1 MTRLPGH
8 QVTTACPLDC
18 PDSCS
23 LSVSLADGR
32 VVALDGGHANPVTGG
47 YICGKVRR
55 FGERMYGPDR
65 LLRPGFRLGP
75 PGSGEFR
82 WVSWDDALARVAD
95 AMREARDRWG
105 AASVLPYCYGGSNGL
120 LTQDTTDARVFR
132 RFGASRLART
142 LCASTTGAVNQALYG
157 KMPSVTYADYAH
169 AKLIVIWG
177 ANPSA
182 SGIHLVPF
190 VREAQRAGARLV
202 VVDPRAT
209 PLARLA
215 DLHLAVRPGA
225 DVAVALAIHRHLF
238 ENGLADEAFLEA
250 HATGAARLR
259 ERAREWTVERAGAVA
274 GLAPAAI
281 ASLAEMYAT
290 TSPAVIRCGWGL
302 ERNRNGG
309 NATAAILALPAVAG
323 KFGVRG
329 GGYTLSN
336 SGSWGLTKAWIGA
349 EEPATRTVNMN
360 HLGRMLTE
368 PVDPPVKV
376 LFVYNCNPLATA
388 PHQNLVRQGLERD
401 DLTTIVFDQVLTD
414 TARYADI
421 VLPATTFLE
430 QYDFARA
437 YGPISLQMVRPAVD
451 AVGEA
456 RPNVDVFAEI
466 EERLGLAQPDEPR
479 DELEMMLRVLD
490 GLPAGVGDAVRA
502 DAPAA
507 PPFGTAPVQ
516 FVDVFPRTADGRIH
530 LFPEDLDRQ
539 APMGLYRYQ
548 PDPATDQWPLALI
561 SPSNEKA
568 ISSSLYELVRKPAAL
583 TIHPDD
589 AHARDIGEGAT
600 VRVFNDL
607 GSVTCHAVVSPAVRP
622 GTVALPKGL
631 WSRHTLNGS
640 TANALAPDTLSD
652 IGAGACFNDARVQV
666 ERVGGT
672 GDRDT
677 AADADATEGNP
688 VVQPAAELLH

>member
-1 MTRLPGH
+1 MSKSAGH
-8 QVTTACPLDC
+8 EVSTACPLDC

-23 LSVSLADGR
+23 LSVSLSDGR
-32 VVALDGGHANPVTGG
+32 VVALDGGHANPVTAG

-82 WVSWDDALARVAD
+82 WVSWEEALARVAE
-95 AMREARDRWG
+95 AMREARGRWG
-105 AASVLPYCYGGSNGL
+105 AESVLPYCYGGSNGL

-142 LCASTTGAVNQALYG
+142 LCASTTGAANQALYG
-157 KMPSVTYADYAH
+157 KMPSVTYADYTH
-169 AKLIVIWG
+169 ARLIVIWG

-190 VREAQRAGARLV
+190 VREAQRSGARLV

-215 DLHLAVRPGA
+215 DLHLAVRPGT
-225 DVAVALAIHRHLF
+225 DVAVALALHRHLF
-238 ENGLADEAFLEA
+238 ENGLADDAFLA
-250 HATGAARLR
+250 ARATGAGRLR
-259 ERAREWTVERAGAVA
+259 ERAREWTFERAGSVA
-274 GLAPAAI
+274 GVEPGAI
-281 ASLAEMYAT
+281 AALAGMYAAA
-290 TSPAVIRCGWGL
+290 SPAVIRCGWGL

-309 NATAAILALPAVAG
+309 NAAAAILALPAVAG

-336 SGSWGLTKAWIGA
+336 SGSWGITKSWIGA
-349 EEPATRTVNMN
+349 DEPPTRLVNMN
-360 HLGRMLTE
+360 HLGRMLTG

-376 LFVYNCNPLATA
+376 LFVYNCNPLATV
-388 PHQNLVRQGLERD
+388 PHQNLVRKGLERD
-401 DLTTIVFDQVLTD
+401 DLTTIVFDQVMTD

-437 YGPISLQMVRPAVD
+437 YGPISLQMVRPVVD

-456 RPNVDVFAEI
+456 RPNVDVFAEL
-466 EERLGLAQPDEPR
+466 EERLGLGQPDEPR
-479 DELEMMLRVLD
+479 DELEMMLRVID
-490 GLPAGVGDAVRA
+490 GLPEGVGEAVRD

-516 FVDVFPRTADGRIH
+516 FVDVFPRTPDGKVH
-530 LFPEDLDRQ
+530 LFPEELDRQ
-539 APMGLYRYQ
+539 APLGLYTYQ
-548 PDPATDQWPLALI
+548 PDPATDRHPLALI

-568 ISSSLYELVRKPAAL
+568 ISSSLYELTRKTAVL

-589 AHARDIGEGAT
+589 AHAREITEGDT
-600 VRVFNDL
+600 IRVFNDL
-607 GSVTCHAVVSPAVRP
+607 GTVTCHASLSPVVRP
-622 GTVALPKGL
+622 GTVVLPKGL
-631 WSRHTLNGS
+631 WTRHTLNGS
-640 TANALAPDTLSD
+640 TANALTPDTLTD
-652 IGAGACFNDARVQV
+652 LGAGACFNDARVQV
-666 ERVGGT
+666 ERVAGAS
-672 GDRDT
+672 DRVS
-677 AADADATEGNP
+677 AAAVNP
-688 VVQPAAELLH
+688 VETPAPGPIH

>member
-1 MTRLPGH
+1 MTRPAGH
-8 QVTTACPLDC
+8 QVSTACPLDC

-23 LSVSLADGR
+23 LSVSLSDGR
-32 VVALDGGHANPVTGG
+32 VVGLDGGHANPVTAG

-82 WVSWDDALARVAD
+82 WVSWEEALARVAE
-95 AMREARDRWG
+95 AMREARGRWG
-105 AASVLPYCYGGSNGL
+105 AESVLPYCYGGSNGL

-142 LCASTTGAVNQALYG
+142 LCASTTGAANQALYG
-157 KMPSVTYADYAH
+157 KMPSVTYADYTH
-169 AKLIVIWG
+169 ARLIVIWG

-190 VREAQRAGARLV
+190 VREAQRSGARLV

-215 DLHLAVRPGA
+215 DLHLAVRPGT
-225 DVAVALAIHRHLF
+225 DVAVALALHRHLF
-238 ENGLADEAFLEA
+238 ENGLADDAFLA
-250 HATGAARLR
+250 ARATGAGRLR
-259 ERAREWTVERAGAVA
+259 ERAREWTFERAGSVA
-274 GLAPAAI
+274 GVEPGAI
-281 ASLAEMYAT
+281 AALAGMYAAA
-290 TSPAVIRCGWGL
+290 SPAVIRCGWGL

-336 SGSWGLTKAWIGA
+336 SGSWGITKSWIGA
-349 EEPATRTVNMN
+349 DEPPTRLVNMN

-376 LFVYNCNPLATA
+376 LFVYNCNPLATV
-388 PHQNLVRQGLERD
+388 PHQNLVRKGLERD
-401 DLTTIVFDQVLTD
+401 DLTTIVFDQVMTD

-437 YGPISLQMVRPAVD
+437 YGPISLQMVRPVVD

-456 RPNVDVFAEI
+456 RPNVDVFAEL
-466 EERLGLAQPDEPR
+466 EERLGLGQPDEPR
-479 DELEMMLRVLD
+479 DELEMMLRVID
-490 GLPAGVGDAVRA
+490 GLPEGVGEAVRD

-516 FVDVFPRTADGRIH
+516 FVDVFPRTPDGKVH
-530 LFPEDLDRQ
+530 LFPEELDRQ
-539 APMGLYRYQ
+539 APLGLYTYQ
-548 PDPATDQWPLALI
+548 PDPATDRHPLALI
-561 SPSNEKA
+561 SPANEKA
-568 ISSSLYELVRKPAAL
+568 ISSSLYELTRKTAVL
-583 TIHPDD
+583 TIHPND
-589 AHARDIGEGAT
+589 AHAREITEGDT
-600 VRVFNDL
+600 IRVFNDL
-607 GSVTCHAVVSPAVRP
+607 GTVTCHASLSPVVRP

-631 WSRHTLNGS
+631 WTRHTLNGS
-640 TANALAPDTLSD
+640 TANALTPDTLTD
-652 IGAGACFNDARVQV
+652 LGAGACFNDARVQV
-666 ERVGGT
+666 ERVAGAS
-672 GDRDT
+672 DRVS
-677 AADADATEGNP
+677 AAAVNP
-688 VVQPAAELLH
+688 VETPAPGPIH

>member
-1 MTRLPGH
+1 MTKPAGR
-8 QVTTACPLDC
+8 QVGTACPLDC

-32 VVALDGGHANPVTGG
+32 VVALDGGDANPVTGG

-55 FGERMYGPDR
+55 FGDRVYGPDR
-65 LLRPGFRLGP
+65 LLRPGLRLGP

-82 WVSWDDALARVAD
+82 WIGWEEALSRVAD

-105 AASVLPYCYGGSNGL
+105 AESVLPYCYGGSNGL

-142 LCASTTGAVNQALYG
+142 LCASTTGAANQALYG

-169 AKLIVIWG
+169 AKLIVVWG
-177 ANPSA
+177 ANPSS

-190 VREAQRAGARLV
+190 IREAQRAGARLV

-215 DLHLAVRPGA
+215 DLHLALKPGT
-225 DVAVALAIHRHLF
+225 DVAVALALHRHLF
-238 ENGLADEAFLEA
+238 ENGLADEAFLAA
-250 HATGAARLR
+250 HATGADSLR
-259 ERAREWTVERAGAVA
+259 ARAREWTVERAASVA
-274 GLAPAAI
+274 GVEPADIARLAG
-281 ASLAEMYAT
+281 MYAES
-290 TSPAVIRCGWGL
+290 SPAVIRCGWGL

-309 NATAAILALPAVAG
+309 NAAAAILALPAVGG
-323 KFGVRG
+323 KFRVRG

-336 SGSWGLTKAWIGA
+336 SGSWGITKSWIGA
-349 EEPATRTVNMN
+349 DEPPTRLVNMN
-360 HLGRMLTE
+360 HLGRMLAG
-368 PVDPPVKV
+368 PADPPVKV
-376 LFVYNCNPLATA
+376 LFVYNCNPLATV

-437 YGPISLQMVRPAVD
+437 YGPISLQMVRPVID

-456 RPNVDVFAEI
+456 RPNVDVFADLEQ
-466 EERLGLAQPDEPR
+466 RLGLDQPGEPR

-490 GLPAGVGDAVRA
+490 ALPEGVGDALRS

-507 PPFGTAPVQ
+507 PPFGVAPVQ
-516 FVDVFPRTADGRIH
+516 FVDVFPRTPDGRVH
-530 LFPEDLDRQ
+530 LFPENLDRQ
-539 APMGLYRYQ
+539 APLGLYTYQ
-548 PDPATDQWPLALI
+548 PDPATDRYPLALI

-568 ISSSLYELVRKPAAL
+568 ISSSLYERVRRTAAL

-589 AHARDIGEGAT
+589 AHAREIGEGDT
-600 VRVFNDL
+600 VRVFNEL
-607 GSVTCHAVVSPAVRP
+607 GTVTCHAAVSPAVRP

-631 WSRHTLNGS
+631 WSRHTLNGA
-640 TANALAPDTLSD
+640 TANALTPDTLTD

-666 ERVGGT
+666 ERVAGVR
-672 GDRDT
+672 DREAAADT
-677 AADADATEGNP
+677 ANP
-688 VVQPAAELLH
+688 VESRAAERIH

>member
-1 MTRLPGH
+1 MSKAAGH
-8 QVTTACPLDC
+8 QVITACPLDC

-23 LSVSLADGR
+23 LAVSLSDGR
-32 VVALDGGHANPVTGG
+32 VVALDGGQANPVTGG

-65 LLRPGFRLGP
+65 LLRPGLRLGP

-82 WVSWDDALARVAD
+82 WVGWDEALARVAD
-95 AMREARDRWG
+95 AMRDARERWG
-105 AASVLPYCYGGSNGL
+105 AEAVLPYCYGGSNGL

-142 LCASTTGAVNQALYG
+142 LCASTTGAANEALYG
-157 KMPSVTYADYAH
+157 KMPSVTYADYTH
-169 AKLIVIWG
+169 AKLIVVWG

-190 VREAQRAGARLV
+190 IREAQRAGARLV

-215 DLHLAVRPGA
+215 DLHLALRPGT
-225 DVAVALAIHRHLF
+225 DVAVALALHRHLF
-238 ENGLADEAFLEA
+238 EQGLADEAFLA
-250 HATGAARLR
+250 DRTTGAEQLR
-259 ERAREWTVERAGAVA
+259 ERAREWTFDRAASVA
-274 GLAPAAI
+274 GLDAGAI
-281 ASLAEMYAT
+281 ASLAGMYAAA
-290 TSPAVIRCGWGL
+290 SPAVIRCGWGL

-309 NATAAILALPAVAG
+309 NAAAAILALPAVAG

-336 SGSWGLTKAWIGA
+336 SGSWGITKSWIG
-349 EEPATRTVNMN
+349 EDEPPTRVVNMN
-360 HLGRMLTE
+360 HLGRMLAG
-368 PVDPPVKV
+368 PADPPVKV

-388 PHQNLVRQGLERD
+388 PHQNLVRKGLERD
-401 DLTTIVFDQVLTD
+401 DLTTIVFDQVMTD

-456 RPNVDVFAEI
+456 RPNVDVFAEL
-466 EERLGLAQPDEPR
+466 EVRLGLDRPDEPR

-490 GLPAGVGDAVRA
+490 GLPEGVGDAIRA

-507 PPFGTAPVQ
+507 PPFGTSPVQ
-516 FVDVFPRTADGRIH
+516 FVDVFPRTSDGKVH
-530 LFPEDLDRQ
+530 LFPDDLDRQ
-539 APMGLYRYQ
+539 APLGLYTYQ
-548 PDPATDQWPLALI
+548 PDPASGQYPLALI

-568 ISSSLYELVRKPAAL
+568 ISSSLYELVRSTAVL
-583 TIHPDD
+583 TINPDD
-589 AHARDIGEGAT
+589 AHARGIADGDT
-600 VRVFNDL
+600 VRVFNGL
-607 GSVTCHAVVSPAVRP
+607 GTVTCHASVSPTVRP
-622 GTVALPKGL
+622 GTVSLPKGL

-666 ERVGGT
+666 ERLAG
-672 GDRDT
+672 
-677 AADADATEGNP
+677 AADQGEAAANP
-688 VVQPAAELLH
+688 VEATASDKVH

>member
-1 MTRLPGH
+1 
-8 QVTTACPLDC
+8 
-18 PDSCS
+18 
-23 LSVSLADGR
+23 
-32 VVALDGGHANPVTGG
+32 VVALDGGDANPVTGG

-82 WVSWDDALARVAD
+82 WVSWDEALARVAD
-95 AMREARDRWG
+95 VMREARDRWG
-105 AASVLPYCYGGSNGL
+105 AESVLPYCYGGSNGL
-120 LTQDTTDARVFR
+120 LTQDTTDARMFR

-142 LCASTTGAVNQALYG
+142 LCASTTGAANQALYG

-169 AKLIVIWG
+169 ARLIVIWG

-182 SGIHLVPF
+182 SGIHLVPYI
-190 VREAQRAGARLV
+190 REAQRAGARLV

-215 DLHLAVRPGA
+215 DLHLALRPGT
-225 DVAVALAIHRHLF
+225 DVAVALAMHRHLF
-238 ENGLADEAFLEA
+238 EHGLADAAFLA
-250 HATGAARLR
+250 THATGADRLR
-259 ERAREWTVERAGAVA
+259 ERAREWTFERAASVAGVDPGAVE
-274 GLAPAAI
+274 
-281 ASLAEMYAT
+281 SLAGMYAAA
-290 TSPAVIRCGWGL
+290 SPAVIRCGWGL

-309 NATAAILALPAVAG
+309 NGAAAILALPAVAG

-336 SGSWGLTKAWIGA
+336 SSAWGITKTWIGA
-349 EEPATRTVNMN
+349 EEPPTRVVNMN
-360 HLGRMLTE
+360 HLGRMLTG
-368 PVDPPVKV
+368 PADPPVKV

-388 PHQNLVRQGLERD
+388 PHQNLVRTGLERD
-401 DLTTIVFDQVLTD
+401 DLTTIVFDQVVTD

-466 EERLGLAQPDEPR
+466 EARLGLGRSDEPR
-479 DELEMMLRVLD
+479 DELDMMLSVIDKLPEGAGEAIRLD
-490 GLPAGVGDAVRA
+490 GRP
-502 DAPAA
+502 A

-516 FVDVFPRTADGRIH
+516 FVDVFPRTEDGKVH
-530 LFPEDLDRQ
+530 LFPEELDRE
-539 APMGLYRYQ
+539 APLGLYTFQ
-548 PDPATDQWPLALI
+548 PDPATAQHPLALI
-561 SPSNEKA
+561 SPSSEKA
-568 ISSSLYELVRKPAAL
+568 ISSSLFELVRKTAAL
-583 TIHPDD
+583 TIHPVD
-589 AHARDIGEGAT
+589 AHERGIADGDT

-607 GSVTCHAVVSPAVRP
+607 GAVTCHAAVSPAVGP
-622 GTVALPKGL
+622 GTVSLPKGL

-640 TANALAPDTLSD
+640 TANALVPDTLTD
-652 IGAGACFNDARVQV
+652 LGAGACFNDARVQGERIEDAAGREPAAAATASPAEPAGE
-666 ERVGGT
+666 ERV
-672 GDRDT
+672 
-677 AADADATEGNP
+677 
-688 VVQPAAELLH
+688 H

>member
-1 MTRLPGH
+1 MTRPAGH
-8 QVTTACPLDC
+8 QVSTACPLDC

-23 LSVSLADGR
+23 LSVSLSDGR
-32 VVALDGGHANPVTGG
+32 VVGLDGGHANPVTAG

-82 WVSWDDALARVAD
+82 WVSWEEALARVAE
-95 AMREARDRWG
+95 AMREARGRWG
-105 AASVLPYCYGGSNGL
+105 AESVLPYCYGGSNGL

-142 LCASTTGAVNQALYG
+142 LCASATGAANQALYG
-157 KMPSVTYADYAH
+157 KMPSVTYADYTH

-182 SGIHLVPF
+182 AGIHLVPF
-190 VREAQRAGARLV
+190 IREAQRAGASLV

-209 PLARLA
+209 PIARLA
-215 DLHLAVRPGA
+215 DLHLALRPGT
-225 DVAVALAIHRHLF
+225 DVAVALAVHRHLF
-238 ENGLADEAFLEA
+238 ENGLADETFLAA
-250 HATGAARLR
+250 HTTGAEQLR
-259 ERAREWTVERAGAVA
+259 ERAREWTFERAASVAGVDAAAIA
-274 GLAPAAI
+274 GLA
-281 ASLAEMYAT
+281 SRYAEA
-290 TSPAVIRCGWGL
+290 SPAVIRCGWGL

-336 SGSWGLTKAWIGA
+336 SGSWGITKSWIGA
-349 EEPATRTVNMN
+349 DEPPTRLVNMN

-388 PHQNLVRQGLERD
+388 PHQNLVRRGLERE
-401 DLTTIVFDQVLTD
+401 DLTTIVFDQVITD

-456 RPNVDVFAEI
+456 RPNVDVFAEL
-466 EERLGLAQPDEPR
+466 EERLGLDRPGEPR
-479 DELEMMLRVLD
+479 DELEMMLRVID
-490 GLPAGVGDAVRA
+490 GLPEGAGAAVLA
-502 DAPAA
+502 DAQAA
-507 PPFGTAPVQ
+507 PPFGTAPIQ
-516 FVDVFPRTADGRIH
+516 FADVYPRTPDGKVH
-530 LFPEDLDRQ
+530 LFPEDLDRE
-539 APMGLYRYQ
+539 APLGLYTYQ
-548 PDPATDQWPLALI
+548 PDPSTDRHPLALI
-561 SPSNEKA
+561 SPSSEKS
-568 ISSSLYELVRKPAAL
+568 ISSSLYERVRRTAAL

-589 AHARDIGEGAT
+589 AHVREIAEGDT

-607 GSVTCHAVVSPAVRP
+607 GTVTCHAAVSPMVRP

-640 TANALAPDTLSD
+640 TANALTPDTLTD
-652 IGAGACFNDARVQV
+652 LGAGACFNDARVQV
-666 ERVGGT
+666 ERVPGVAPGE
-672 GDRDT
+672 
-677 AADADATEGNP
+677 A
-688 VVQPAAELLH
+688 PAAAIPVEKPSPDPVH

>member
-1 MTRLPGH
+1 MTRPAGH
-8 QVTTACPLDC
+8 QVSTACPLDC

-23 LSVSLADGR
+23 LSVSLSDGR
-32 VVALDGGHANPVTGG
+32 VVGLDGGHANPVTAG

-82 WVSWDDALARVAD
+82 WVSWEEALARVAE
-95 AMREARDRWG
+95 AMREARGRWG
-105 AASVLPYCYGGSNGL
+105 AESVLPYCYGGSNGL

-142 LCASTTGAVNQALYG
+142 LCASTTGAANQALYG
-157 KMPSVTYADYAH
+157 KMPSVTYADYTH
-169 AKLIVIWG
+169 ARLIVIWG

-190 VREAQRAGARLV
+190 VREAQRSGARLV

-215 DLHLAVRPGA
+215 DLHLAVRPGT
-225 DVAVALAIHRHLF
+225 DVAVALALHRHLF
-238 ENGLADEAFLEA
+238 ENGLADDAFLA
-250 HATGAARLR
+250 ARATGAGRLR
-259 ERAREWTVERAGAVA
+259 ERAREWTFERAGSVA
-274 GLAPAAI
+274 GVEPGAI
-281 ASLAEMYAT
+281 AALAGMYAAA
-290 TSPAVIRCGWGL
+290 SPAVIRCGWGL

-309 NATAAILALPAVAG
+309 NAAAAILALPAVAG

-336 SGSWGLTKAWIGA
+336 SGSWGITKSWIGA
-349 EEPATRTVNMN
+349 DEPPTRLVNMN

-376 LFVYNCNPLATA
+376 LFVYNCNPLATV
-388 PHQNLVRQGLERD
+388 PHQNLVRKGLERD
-401 DLTTIVFDQVLTD
+401 DLTTIVFDQVMTD

-437 YGPISLQMVRPAVD
+437 YGPISLQMVRPVVD

-456 RPNVDVFAEI
+456 RPNVDVFAEL
-466 EERLGLAQPDEPR
+466 EERLGLGQPDEPR
-479 DELEMMLRVLD
+479 DELEMMLRVID
-490 GLPAGVGDAVRA
+490 GLPEGVGEAVRD

-516 FVDVFPRTADGRIH
+516 FVDVFPRTPDGKVH
-530 LFPEDLDRQ
+530 LFPEELDRQ
-539 APMGLYRYQ
+539 APLGLYTYQ
-548 PDPATDQWPLALI
+548 PDPATDRHPLALI
-561 SPSNEKA
+561 SPANEKA
-568 ISSSLYELVRKPAAL
+568 ISSSLYELTRKTAVL

-589 AHARDIGEGAT
+589 AHAREITEGDT
-600 VRVFNDL
+600 IRVFNDL
-607 GSVTCHAVVSPAVRP
+607 GTVTCHASLSPVVRP

-631 WSRHTLNGS
+631 WTRHTLNGS
-640 TANALAPDTLSD
+640 TANALTPDTLTD
-652 IGAGACFNDARVQV
+652 LGAGACFNDARVQV
-666 ERVGGT
+666 ERVAGAS
-672 GDRDT
+672 DRVS
-677 AADADATEGNP
+677 AAVVNP
-688 VVQPAAELLH
+688 VETPAPGPIH